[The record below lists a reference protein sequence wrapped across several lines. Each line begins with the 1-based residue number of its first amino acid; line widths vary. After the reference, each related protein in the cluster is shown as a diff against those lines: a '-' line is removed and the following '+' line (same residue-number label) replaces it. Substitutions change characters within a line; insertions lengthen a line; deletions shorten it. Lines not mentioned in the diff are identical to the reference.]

1 MLPEAKAP
9 FGGNWQFPSFEIGL
23 LELCAAA
30 APALQAKA
38 ATESQGPCKV
48 AARWSFYPEIVEAKS
63 RSESDPD
70 VPSRAV
76 RKKRV
81 RTAGNS
87 RKRSIP

>member
-38 ATESQGPCKV
+38 ATESQGPSKE
-48 AARWSFYPEIVEAKS
+48 ASKRGFYPEIF
-63 RSESDPD
+63 
-70 VPSRAV
+70 
-76 RKKRV
+76 
-81 RTAGNS
+81 
-87 RKRSIP
+87 